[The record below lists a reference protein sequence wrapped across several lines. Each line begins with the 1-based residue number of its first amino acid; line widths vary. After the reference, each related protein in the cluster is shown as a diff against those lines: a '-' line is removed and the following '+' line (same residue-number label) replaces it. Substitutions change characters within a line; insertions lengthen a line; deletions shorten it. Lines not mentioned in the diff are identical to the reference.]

1 MAEVLE
7 LAGMWHMKEYI
18 GMRQATITEYI
29 PNRPIYELY
38 TREEQ
43 MLGSIIFVWWWYQD
57 LNP

>member
-1 MAEVLE
+1 ME